1 MRGGRKGGREGG
13 KKKRERERKDTR
25 RKGELKATVLCVRAS
40 GITCR
45 PEREWMTGS
54 RSVPGESIYKTS
66 LDIDRLRF
74 WLKTIKLKLS

>member
-45 PEREWMTGS
+45 PERE
-54 RSVPGESIYKTS
+54 
-66 LDIDRLRF
+66 
-74 WLKTIKLKLS
+74 